1 MSCCVTTSTHLSNA
15 AFSFTSISLKQG
27 IYYAHKAYH
36 TGTMERFESRR
47 KRMSLQ
53 ELSDATGIPCSTLG
67 NYEKD
72 ENADMSLGHL
82 LTLADFYQVSTEY
95 LLQQKLSELN
105 LSTHLFL
112 IKSYLFCRFIRCV
125 NVFLMQRHNDNDDN
139 KNRNNEIQ

>member
-1 MSCCVTTSTHLSNA
+1 M
-15 AFSFTSISLKQG
+15 
-27 IYYAHKAYH
+27 H
-36 TGTMERFESRR
+36 TKLTIPERWKNLRVAE

-53 ELSDATGIPCSTLG
+53 ELSGATGIQNSTLG

-72 ENADMSLGHL
+72 ENADMSLGNL

-112 IKSYLFCRFIRCV
+112 INPSYSLSSSEVSMLLPICLRISCSNFGFFTNLRIISSTAALILSSFHC
-125 NVFLMQRHNDNDDN
+125 LL
-139 KNRNNEIQ
+139 

>member
-15 AFSFTSISLKQG
+15 AFSFTSISLKRG

-36 TGTMERFESRR
+36 TGTIERFESRR

-53 ELSDATGIPCSTLG
+53 KLSDATGIPCFTLG

-112 IKSYLFCRFIRCV
+112 IKSYPRRSTNKSNPRTFIS
-125 NVFLMQRHNDNDDN
+125 
-139 KNRNNEIQ
+139 